1 MKKKYLSLKW
11 SIIISILPV
20 VLLIT
25 IVVLMMIYTSS
36 KETLINKQTSLI
48 EKESDNGAAT
58 IGQWTNEITAKV
70 DMAADLLQE
79 NRLKTEEDW
88 KSYMVAH
95 KDLIDGC
102 EDGLYVVYKDGT
114 WVASDGTEDKVPEY
128 VKEDWYNFCISNE
141 KAAFDA
147 CSYFEDDTS
156 SGYSVTVGRQIV
168 DAAGQPNGIIAI
180 DAYLDGINTQVAES
194 KDSIEGD
201 ILVIDKKSGMVIAGT
216 EDGLSGETVT
226 SSQHA
231 LLQTIQADVMS
242 GNLQKTYVINGNTE
256 YMASSNI
263 SGTDWIYLVYVDQA
277 IALQALTNIKS
288 IAVIGISILV
298 VLITISCIFNIGK
311 QMNKLKI
318 VEKRIDVITG
328 GDFSIAL
335 EDKEPKIQNE
345 VVTINSNLKNFIN
358 KMKFTIKTIITASD
372 NLSRH
377 SELFSNMAEELNED
391 AISESIALEDL
402 TTTIGDMTGAV
413 QNLAENASDL
423 AGIVQTTQNSG
434 IHAGEKMQEVVEA
447 SEKGNIDIQKV
458 NEKMENVEESM
469 RNLELLVTE
478 VSNAAEKI
486 NSITNVIKSIA
497 EETNLLS
504 LNASIEAARA
514 GEQGRGFAVVADQI
528 KSLASTSG
536 ENAKA
541 IEELIIN
548 ISGLIEKT
556 TDSTKSSAVGL
567 VESTQLLEKTTISF
581 QNITE
586 TVYDTKRVLNNLIED
601 IEKVDH
607 IATDIAAIS
616 EEQAASSEEILATTQ
631 SVSEHVIRT
640 KDSSQKIKE
649 GTNVLHMAA
658 EDLENEMKFFKL

>member
-1 MKKKYLSLKW
+1 
-11 SIIISILPV
+11 
-20 VLLIT
+20 
-25 IVVLMMIYTSS
+25 
-36 KETLINKQTSLI
+36 
-48 EKESDNGAAT
+48 
-58 IGQWTNEITAKV
+58 
-70 DMAADLLQE
+70 
-79 NRLKTEEDW
+79 
-88 KSYMVAH
+88 
-95 KDLIDGC
+95 
-102 EDGLYVVYKDGT
+102 
-114 WVASDGTEDKVPEY
+114 
-128 VKEDWYNFCISNE
+128 
-141 KAAFDA
+141 
-147 CSYFEDDTS
+147 
-156 SGYSVTVGRQIV
+156 
-168 DAAGQPNGIIAI
+168 
-180 DAYLDGINTQVAES
+180 
-194 KDSIEGD
+194 
-201 ILVIDKKSGMVIAGT
+201 
-216 EDGLSGETVT
+216 
-226 SSQHA
+226 
-231 LLQTIQADVMS
+231 
-242 GNLQKTYVINGNTE
+242 
-256 YMASSNI
+256 
-263 SGTDWIYLVYVDQA
+263 
-277 IALQALTNIKS
+277 
-288 IAVIGISILV
+288 
-298 VLITISCIFNIGK
+298 
-311 QMNKLKI
+311 
-318 VEKRIDVITG
+318 
-328 GDFSIAL
+328 
-335 EDKEPKIQNE
+335 
-345 VVTINSNLKNFIN
+345 
-358 KMKFTIKTIITASD
+358 MKFTIKTIITASD

-586 TVYDTKRVLNNLIED
+586 TVYDTKKVLNNLIED